1 MNTIKYKNQS
11 LPCKF
16 NYRVIKTIKNEYG
29 IDLTNQEQLQ
39 SWISDTDNQEIL
51 FFNMLKA
58 GHKEAGKELNITLP
72 DMVDILSEDHSYAD
86 FLNVYQKDAIAF
98 ITPSSAKKEEKHSDI
113 VKKKLKALG

>member
-29 IDLTNQEQLQ
+29 IDLTDQNQLQ

-51 FFNMLKA
+51 FFNMLLS
-58 GHKEAGKELNITLP
+58 GHKEAGKELNITLA

-98 ITPSSAKKEEKHSDI
+98 ITPSNSKSETKSEEI
-113 VKKKLKALG
+113 KKKLKTVG